1 MLKLIETLKNLIHGS
16 LARRIYSC
24 LRRKGYYT
32 VAQKVQDGSF
42 VYLGHLYKEG
52 TIVSVTRDS
61 LNKATLYFEFEDP
74 LPGEEEDTEYTMTVE
89 SLKQVEKIR

>member
-1 MLKLIETLKNLIHGS
+1 
-16 LARRIYSC
+16 
-24 LRRKGYYT
+24 
-32 VAQKVQDGSF
+32 
-42 VYLGHLYKEG
+42 LYKEG